1 VRGYVTHV
9 CFTCLFV
16 CHSVVTGLIV
26 EAKGTKSAIEDAHA
40 AVESSLEMS
49 RAAPHAPAPVNSF
62 DGDLFGFDEPAPAP
76 APEPLRAPAQSY
88 SSAYSE
94 DEEEEVQLPMGVPSS
109 QSEQPMGI
117 SSMQSNN
124 SEDYGHRPSEDYGM
138 APLPGPPP
146 GGPYEFS
153 PPANSPSHLRT
164 TSSASAGA
172 FDSEA
177 IMGGAPTPLPTEA
190 AEPPSYGGASEASS
204 YYGHDKGGPTPT
216 NENIAEL
223 KRKAKEAEDLASDA
237 EESRRQVMAQVN
249 ELRRV
254 SDEAEA
260 LSRQNATSP
269 KDEKKKKGF
278 LGRGK
283 NKKDIVSLM
292 SSVILT
298 NVLVPE

>member
-1 VRGYVTHV
+1 
-9 CFTCLFV
+9 V

-49 RAAPHAPAPVNSF
+49 RAPPPAPAPVNSF

-76 APEPLRAPAQSY
+76 APAPEPLRAPVQSY

-94 DEEEEVQLPMGVPSS
+94 EEEEEHPMGVPSM
-109 QSEQPMGI
+109 QSEQPMGVP
-117 SSMQSNN
+117 SMQSNP

-138 APLPGPPP
+138 APLPGQ
-146 GGPYEFS
+146 FS

-190 AEPPSYGGASEASS
+190 AEPPSYGGPAETSS
-204 YYGHDKGGPTPT
+204 YYGQDKGGPTPT

-269 KDEKKKKGF
+269 TAGKPKKGF

-298 NVLVPE
+298 NVLATE

>member
-1 VRGYVTHV
+1 
-9 CFTCLFV
+9 
-16 CHSVVTGLIV
+16 VVTGLIV
-26 EAKGTKSAIEDAHA
+26 EAKGTKNAIEEAHA

-49 RAAPHAPAPVNSF
+49 RALPPAPAPVNSF

-76 APEPLRAPAQSY
+76 APAPEPLRAPVQSY

-94 DEEEEVQLPMGVPSS
+94 EEEEEEHPMGVPSM
-109 QSEQPMGI
+109 QSEQPMGVP
-117 SSMQSNN
+117 SMQSNP

-138 APLPGPPP
+138 APLPGQ
-146 GGPYEFS
+146 FS
-153 PPANSPSHLRT
+153 PPRFANSPTHLRT

-177 IMGGAPTPLPTEA
+177 IMGGAPTPLPTQA
-190 AEPPSYGGASEASS
+190 AVPPSYGGPAEASERS

-223 KRKAKEAEDLASDA
+223 KRKAKEAEDLARDA

-269 KDEKKKKGF
+269 TGAKPRKGF
-278 LGRGK
+278 MGRGK

-292 SSVILT
+292 NGVIWT
-298 NVLVPE
+298 NVRFTE